1 MPPQTGRKLTERQ
14 LDVLERIDRR
24 VPIKVIALELG
35 ISDTR
40 VNQHIRALKDH
51 FQVYSLNELVE
62 CYRAEF
68 GDESSTS
75 EVDDAEPKGLS
86 ETEYRKNELED
97 LNSES
102 EEVGRVDPG
111 EIVLSDI
118 MSLTG
123 QAMWK
128 VAEEPKVVPG
138 MLDGDHAVLARLAV
152 IVGIAFGIL
161 AAVVLAVTAS
171 ITISDALDG
180 KASVPDDY
188 LQPSS

>member
-24 VPIKVIALELG
+24 VPIKVIAQELG

-68 GDESSTS
+68 ADESSTS

-97 LNSES
+97 LHPES

-152 IVGIAFGIL
+152 IVGMALGIL
-161 AAVVLAVTAS
+161 AAVILAVTAS

>member
-1 MPPQTGRKLTERQ
+1 M
-14 LDVLERIDRR
+14 ERIDRR

>member
-24 VPIKVIALELG
+24 VPIKVIAQELG

-40 VNQHIRALKDH
+40 VNQHIRALKGH

-68 GDESSTS
+68 VDESSSS

-97 LNSES
+97 LSPES

-152 IVGIAFGIL
+152 IVGMALGIL
-161 AAVVLAVTAS
+161 AAVILAVTAS

>member
-68 GDESSTS
+68 ADESSAS
-75 EVDDAEPKGLS
+75 EVDDAEPQGLS

-97 LNSES
+97 LHPES

-152 IVGIAFGIL
+152 IVGMALGIL

-180 KASVPDDY
+180 KASVSDDY

>member
-68 GDESSTS
+68 ADESSVS
-75 EVDDAEPKGLS
+75 EVVDAEPKGLS

-97 LNSES
+97 LHPES

-152 IVGIAFGIL
+152 IVGMALGIL